1 MPQGPFALQ
10 GESTAVICAVKWHKM
25 LMFHR
30 SPAAIEGHGWTEATI
45 REVTAMVLTKKKDLG
60 LTRVHSEDLRGTT
73 KKRLKGFADT
83 MILKGGWGDISIYLV
98 PLSAVKLLTVCE
110 TKM

>member
-45 REVTAMVLTKKKDLG
+45 REVTAMVLTKKKRTWD
-60 LTRVHSEDLRGTT
+60 
-73 KKRLKGFADT
+73 
-83 MILKGGWGDISIYLV
+83 
-98 PLSAVKLLTVCE
+98 
-110 TKM
+110 